1 MSEQL
6 KQVGRHT
13 LVYTTG
19 VIIGKVAS
27 FVMLPVYTRYLT
39 PADYGVL
46 ELLGMTIDVIGMIAG
61 AGIVAG
67 VFKFYY
73 AEDDPVAKRSIISTA
88 ALGVVTLALVTGL
101 TGLAFAPQLSKLV
114 FGDKA
119 NPLYLRLYF
128 LLYFLQ
134 ILEYVPY
141 LLIRAENRS
150 VLFVTVNAAKLM
162 TMLSLN
168 IVFVVYFRMGIVG
181 VLESSI
187 IASAF
192 VGIGL
197 TWYLFRRVGLEFSR
211 EKLKQMLRFGIPV
224 VPWWIGNFVL
234 VFSDR
239 YFLNYYAD
247 TSTVGIYSLA
257 YKFAF
262 LLSALAYSPFET
274 VWTSQRFEIA
284 KRPDAPEIYA
294 SVFLYMNVI
303 LGGVGLALSLFV
315 RDVLSVMSAPAFMPA
330 YRLVPLLIAAQVV
343 FTWTGYWTLGIYLS
357 GRTKVMSIG
366 AMVLVPITLILN
378 YLLIPR
384 FGMFGAALATLAAYA
399 ARFFW
404 IYHFA
409 QRYYPIRYGWSEM
422 VKLYAILGA
431 AVALGFAYHP
441 EFLPGSIGWNVSLF
455 LASIGLVY
463 GLVLSSDNR
472 AALRTVVRGYLSAA
486 MRGRAPNAG

>member
-1 MSEQL
+1 MSGQL
-6 KQVGRHT
+6 KQLGRHT

-19 VIIGKVAS
+19 IIIGKVAS

-46 ELLGMTIDVIGMIAG
+46 ELLEMTIDVIGMVAG

-73 AEDDPVAKRSIISTA
+73 AEDDPAARQSIISTA
-88 ALGVVTLALVTGL
+88 ALGVVALALVTSL
-101 TGLAFAPQLSKLV
+101 AGLAFAPQLSTLIL
-114 FGDKA
+114 GAKA

-134 ILEYVPY
+134 ILEYVPF

-150 VLFVTVNAAKLM
+150 VLFVAVNSAKLM
-162 TMLSLN
+162 VMLSLN
-168 IVFVVYFRMGIVG
+168 ILFVVYFRMGIVG

-197 TWYLFRRVGLEFSR
+197 TWYLFRRVGIEFSK
-211 EKLKQMLRFGIPV
+211 EKYQQMLKFGTPV
-224 VPWWIGNFVL
+224 IPWWLANFVL

-239 YFLNYYAD
+239 YFLNYYVD
-247 TSTVGIYSLA
+247 TASVGIYSLA

-262 LLSALAYSPFET
+262 LMSALAYSPFET

-284 KRPDAPEIYA
+284 KRPDARELYA
-294 SVFLYMNVI
+294 RVFLYMNVM
-303 LGGVGLALSLFV
+303 LGVIGLGLSLFV
-315 RDVLSVMSAPAFMPA
+315 RDVLSVMSSPAFLPA
-330 YRLVPLLIAAQVV
+330 SRVVPLLIAAQVV
-343 FTWTGYWTLGIYLS
+343 FTWAGYWTLGIYIT

-366 AMVLVPITLILN
+366 ALVLVPITLILN

-384 FGMFGAALATLAAYA
+384 FGMFGAAMATLFAYS
-399 ARFFW
+399 ARFVW
-404 IYHFA
+404 IYHSA
-409 QRYYPIRYGWSEM
+409 QRQYRIPYGWSEM
-422 VKLYAILGA
+422 AKLYAILGA
-431 AVALGFAYHP
+431 AVALGLAYHP
-441 EFLPGSIGWNVSLF
+441 EFRLASISWNASLF

-463 GLVLSSDNR
+463 ALILSSEDR
-472 AALRTVVRGYLSAA
+472 AMLAALIRGSLPAVL
-486 MRGRAPNAG
+486 RRRAPNAV